1 MKLKINED
9 VFNDALYCIINEAF
23 CPPAEKVLHI
33 KQYLDKNFIKQE
45 LDDIDENGY
54 PTKDKTVMMLSIS
67 GQPIKTL
74 KINDLLMLL
83 DDKFQMMISNK
94 KDRIK
99 FLKQVISDWYYNKIS
114 KNGLLSVN
122 YI

>member
-1 MKLKINED
+1 M
-9 VFNDALYCIINEAF
+9 
-23 CPPAEKVLHI
+23 HI
-33 KQYLDKNFIKQE
+33 KKYLDKNFIKQE

-54 PTKDKTVMMLSIS
+54 PTKDKTVMMLSTS

-74 KINDLLMLL
+74 KISDLLMLL

>member
-9 VFNDALYCIINEAF
+9 VFNDALYCIINESF

-33 KQYLDKNFIKQE
+33 KKYLDKNFIKQE

-54 PTKDKTVMMLSIS
+54 PTKDKTVMMLSTS

-74 KINDLLMLL
+74 KISDLLMLL